1 VATTTLVTFGP
12 HLPQPRARLA
22 PRRRRRSSR
31 ARRRAPSV
39 SSSPMATP
47 AATLAVLRAS
57 RPRCRHAADVLAFA
71 VHAATTSAGFRLVAA
86 GPRAKDPSAA
96 AAPSDPSADPL
107 DGWDAW
113 EDTHA
118 FRYVPE
124 TTHRS
129 ARLVR
134 DETSSSS
141 EDDVREVTVT
151 SLAVGDACAVSVS
164 VVRRSGG
171 SAGRGRPEKE
181 TATLQVP
188 LAQHVDAS
196 LASTDPAG
204 ALRDVDALV
213 ALAEEK
219 LFVRLA
225 LTRRKERRDATRDD
239 ATARDDGEREP
250 CQTARDDLD
259 RTDGRTDGRTERGF
273 EGSRPPFGA
282 RFDPYGP
289 PDIPEFAPGRFGYEN
304 DPTRGFPENPDAA
317 FGGVPDGFHPSWPG
331 GPVPG
336 GRGFPPGRGGRG
348 FPPPGWPP
356 ARGRGRGPPDL
367 GPPPRGGGGFF

>member
-1 VATTTLVTFGP
+1 
-12 HLPQPRARLA
+12 
-22 PRRRRRSSR
+22 
-31 ARRRAPSV
+31 
-39 SSSPMATP
+39 MATP

-57 RPRCRHAADVLAFA
+57 RPRCRHASDVLAFA
-71 VHAATTSAGFRLVAA
+71 VHAATCSAGFRLVAA
-86 GPRAKDPSAA
+86 GPGANDPSAA
-96 AAPSDPSADPL
+96 SAPADPSADPL

-124 TTHRS
+124 TTGS
-129 ARLVR
+129 VGARLVR
-134 DETSSSS
+134 DETASSSN
-141 EDDVREVTVT
+141 VRETDEEKEIRSVTVT
-151 SLAVGDACAVSVS
+151 SMTVGDACVVSVA
-164 VVRRSGG
+164 VVRGSG
-171 SAGRGRPEKE
+171 KKNE
-181 TATLQVP
+181 TASLQVS

-213 ALAEEK
+213 SLANERLFSRVGARKNADDDDDDEK
-219 LFVRLA
+219 NGRASNATSDGTAVRETGENA
-225 LTRRKERRDATRDD
+225 RRAPPPEH
-239 ATARDDGEREP
+239 
-250 CQTARDDLD
+250 
-259 RTDGRTDGRTERGF
+259 GRVPL
-273 EGSRPPFGA
+273 EGPRPPPGA

-289 PDIPEFAPGRFGYEN
+289 PDIPEFAPGRFGFDP

-331 GPVPG
+331 GP
-336 GRGFPPGRGGRG
+336 GFPPGGGRG

>member
-1 VATTTLVTFGP
+1 
-12 HLPQPRARLA
+12 
-22 PRRRRRSSR
+22 
-31 ARRRAPSV
+31 
-39 SSSPMATP
+39 MATP

-141 EDDVREVTVT
+141 SDVDVREVTVT
-151 SLAVGDACAVSVS
+151 SLAFGDACAVSVS
-164 VVRRSGG
+164 VVRGSG
-171 SAGRGRPEKE
+171 SAEPPKKE
-181 TATLQVP
+181 TATLEVN

-225 LTRRKERRDATRDD
+225 LTRRKQRARARDD
-239 ATARDDGEREP
+239 AAARDDGEREP
-250 CQTARDDLD
+250 CQTADDLD
-259 RTDGRTDGRTERGF
+259 RTDGRPGGRTERF

>member
-1 VATTTLVTFGP
+1 
-12 HLPQPRARLA
+12 
-22 PRRRRRSSR
+22 
-31 ARRRAPSV
+31 
-39 SSSPMATP
+39 MATP

-96 AAPSDPSADPL
+96 AALSDPSADPL

-141 EDDVREVTVT
+141 RDATRGDEDDVREVTVT

-188 LAQHVDAS
+188 LSCHVDAS

-219 LFVRLA
+219 LFARLD
-225 LTRRKERRDATRDD
+225 LTRKKSEEGKERLFCRE
-239 ATARDDGEREP
+239 TARDDGEREP
-250 CQTARDDLD
+250 RQQIAD
-259 RTDGRTDGRTERGF
+259 RSFDRHDGRQGSRPRF
-273 EGSRPPFGA
+273 EGPRPPFGA

>member
-1 VATTTLVTFGP
+1 
-12 HLPQPRARLA
+12 
-22 PRRRRRSSR
+22 
-31 ARRRAPSV
+31 
-39 SSSPMATP
+39 
-47 AATLAVLRAS
+47 
-57 RPRCRHAADVLAFA
+57 VLAFA
-71 VHAATTSAGFRLVAA
+71 VHAATCSAGFRLVAA
-86 GPRAKDPSAA
+86 GPGANDPSAA
-96 AAPSDPSADPL
+96 SAPADPSADPL

-124 TTHRS
+124 TTS
-129 ARLVR
+129 SLGARLVR
-134 DETSSSS
+134 DETASSNIRETNE
-141 EDDVREVTVT
+141 EDEIRSVTVT
-151 SLAVGDACAVSVS
+151 SMTVGDACVVSVG
-164 VVRRSGG
+164 VVRGG
-171 SAGRGRPEKE
+171 GKKNE
-181 TATLQVP
+181 TASLQVP

-225 LTRRKERRDATRDD
+225 LTRRKERARARDD

-250 CQTARDDLD
+250 CQTADDLD
-259 RTDGRTDGRTERGF
+259 RTDGRTDGRTERF